1 MYIYFM
7 SAWTSCRQVMLMLM
21 SYKDTIY
28 YKSKYII
35 GTYYKSKYILG
46 TYYKSMY
53 IIGMY

>member
-1 MYIYFM
+1 M

-35 GTYYKSKYILG
+35 GTNFCASFTERKSFTLHP
-46 TYYKSMY
+46 
-53 IIGMY
+53 